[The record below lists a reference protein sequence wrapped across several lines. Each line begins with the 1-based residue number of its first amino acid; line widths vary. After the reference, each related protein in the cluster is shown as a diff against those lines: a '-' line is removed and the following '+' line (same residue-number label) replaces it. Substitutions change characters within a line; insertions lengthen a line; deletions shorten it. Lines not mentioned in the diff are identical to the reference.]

1 MHNNNSLTFNET
13 LHQSITDVEQ
23 FLPIGPE
30 VALLCMRKHCVLLKL
45 LYFPYLFSSLID
57 KDLFHKNTN
66 ANKNFKIL
74 KTNFQITNWKNISK
88 LYHIENISIAFSI
101 NNLPTDFW

>member
-23 FLPIGPE
+23 FLPTGPE

-66 ANKNFKIL
+66 ANKNFKNSKNKFPNYQL
-74 KTNFQITNWKNISK
+74 KKYFKTFQWK
-88 LYHIENISIAFSI
+88 SIAFFF